1 MIKILGISFFND
13 SVEKIFDL
21 LNQNGGLLT
30 VPAAPALV
38 NIPQDRA
45 YYESLL
51 FSDFVIADSGYMVL
65 IWNTFF
71 SPKVK
76 RISGL
81 ELINYF
87 IQHAN
92 EIKGEVFT
100 INPSDVDSFENTN
113 YLNGFDIQASLTNA
127 YTAPYYNGNIQD
139 ELLIRL
145 IEEHKPNWILVNIGG
160 GTQEKLGLYLKN
172 NLPYKPAVICTG
184 AALAFKTGR
193 QVKVTDWMDK
203 LFVGWLA
210 RCISNPKLYIP
221 RYFSAFK
228 LIGLILKYKDKPI
241 KFK

>member
-1 MIKILGISFFND
+1 MIKILGISFFNET
-13 SVEKIFDL
+13 VNKLFDL
-21 LNQNGGLLT
+21 LNKKGGLLT

-38 NIPQDRA
+38 NIPHDKA

-51 FSDFVIADSGYMVL
+51 NSDYIIADSGYMVL

-81 ELINYF
+81 EFVNCF
-87 IQHAN
+87 IDHSN
-92 EIKGEVFT
+92 EIDGAVFT
-100 INPSDVDSFENTN
+100 INPSEIDSIENTN
-113 YLNGFDIQASLTNA
+113 YLNSIGIEKSSLSSYSAPFYKGDIQDK
-127 YTAPYYNGNIQD
+127 I
-139 ELLIRL
+139 LLKQL
-145 IEEHKPNWILVNIGG
+145 EQLKPHWVLVNIGG

-172 NLPYKPAVICTG
+172 NLSYKPAIICTG

-203 LFVGWLA
+203 LFVGWFA

-228 LIGLILKYKDKPI
+228 LIGLIFKYKDKSVKI
-241 KFK
+241 K